1 MTMTYMPYKN
11 VPWSWILH
19 VAQCTHLSCINTA
32 GKCKLQASQSH
43 GCSLHGQCRDI
54 QSSCEINVSKSIGAP
69 NSKAEEPGLV
79 NARMRN
85 QHLQKHAYTCINP
98 PLSWYPVPG
107 TRFFARAGLET
118 RRYGTPNATKIRKST
133 SEFRKSIIV
142 FTKSTSEFRKSII
155 VFTKSISEFGKS
167 IIVFAKSIVVFAKS
181 ITEFDYRVC
190 KIDLSCLQNRFVVFA
205 KSIGTPNAT
214 KIRKSTSEFR
224 KSIFVLPKSIV
235 MFPLYTTCCCTCLCM
250 HLHLSNLYYS
260 ITSTLI
266 PWLCRKSLS
275 MSSYIAWEWDR
286 TWPHLNVNKPREV
299 YFTL

>member
-19 VAQCTHLSCINTA
+19 VAQCTHLSCINKA

-118 RRYGTPNATKIRKST
+118 RHYGTPNATKIR
-133 SEFRKSIIV
+133 
-142 FTKSTSEFRKSII
+142 KSTSEFRKSII

-167 IIVFAKSIVVFAKS
+167 IIVFSKS
-181 ITEFDYRVC
+181 ITEIIR
-190 KIDLSCLQNRFVVFA
+190 LSCLQNRFVVFA
-205 KSIGTPNAT
+205 KSIVVFA
-214 KIRKSTSEFR
+214 KSISEFDYR
-224 KSIFVLPKSIV
+224 VCKISRI
-235 MFPLYTTCCCTCLCM
+235 MFQLRFP
-250 HLHLSNLYYS
+250 
-260 ITSTLI
+260 ISTLSASGCAI
-266 PWLCRKSLS
+266 SFNNYLTRQWDIHRGWVTANRYMICATERNRYVGKSAVAPGLVGS
-275 MSSYIAWEWDR
+275 
-286 TWPHLNVNKPREV
+286 
-299 YFTL
+299 